1 MEITFNR
8 LFDKFLDKGF
18 TFVEFFYLTDFY
30 PFIYIEIP
38 PTYVN
43 PKEWHA
49 TRRKVME
56 EVYKEQLEYWN
67 TWIDY
72 QKHK

>member
-1 MEITFNR
+1 MEITFNH

-18 TFVEFFYLTDFY
+18 TSAEFFYLTDFY

-38 PTYVN
+38 PTYAN
-43 PKEWHA
+43 PKEWYA